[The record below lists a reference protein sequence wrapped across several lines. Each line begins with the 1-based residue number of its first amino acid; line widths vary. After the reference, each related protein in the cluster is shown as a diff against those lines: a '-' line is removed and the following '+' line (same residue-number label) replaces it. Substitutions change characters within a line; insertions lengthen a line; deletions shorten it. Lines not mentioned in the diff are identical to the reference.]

1 VTQIRRIALVSDFG
15 GAGPYVGQMQL
26 VLSGLAPRIPAAAL
40 ISNLAPF
47 RPDLA
52 AYLLPGLARDLPSET
67 LYLCVVDPGVGGERG
82 VIALEANG
90 CWYLGPDNGLL
101 SMVER
106 HGRQARVLRIDW
118 RPKNMSN
125 SFHGRDLFAPVA
137 AMLCRGEMPDAVPLR
152 PSSMVGADWPDDLCK
167 VVYVDDYGNLITG
180 VRACALDRDEG
191 LRAAG
196 RQIRC
201 ARSFCEVP
209 AGQVFWYEN
218 AFGLVE
224 IAVNQGRADLALG
237 IGPGD
242 EVGFPVAITAAA
254 PCR

>member
-1 VTQIRRIALVSDFG
+1 MTQIRRIALVTDFG

-26 VLSGLAPRIPAAAL
+26 VLSGLAPRIPAVAL

-67 LYLCVVDPGVGGERG
+67 LYLCVVDPGVGGGRG
-82 VIALEANG
+82 VIALEADG

-101 SMVER
+101 SLVER
-106 HGRQARVLRIDW
+106 RARQVCALRMDW

-125 SFHGRDLFAPVA
+125 SFHGRDLFAPAA
-137 AMLCRGEMPDAVPLR
+137 AMLCRGDTPDAVPLQ

-180 VRACALDRDEG
+180 VRACVLDRDEG
-191 LRAAG
+191 LRVAG
-196 RQIRC
+196 RQIRF
-201 ARSFCEVP
+201 ARTFCEVRP
-209 AGQVFWYEN
+209 GEVFWYEN

-224 IAVNQGRADLALG
+224 IAVNQGRADLTIG

-242 EVGFPVAITAAA
+242 EVGFPAAIPAAA
-254 PCR
+254 PCP